1 MKSTNQDDVAPRTN
15 DRVQAHLF
23 NYDGRRENIFPPDVD
38 NPNELQ
44 VGTLLVEEVD
54 SAWGTYTRHAVIV
67 DNRGWQAVEPDTI
80 VIISRGE

>member
-54 SAWGTYTRHAVIV
+54 SAWGTYTRHAVIC
-67 DNRGWQAVEPDTI
+67 DDGGWQAVEPDTI
-80 VIISRGE
+80 VIISRGA